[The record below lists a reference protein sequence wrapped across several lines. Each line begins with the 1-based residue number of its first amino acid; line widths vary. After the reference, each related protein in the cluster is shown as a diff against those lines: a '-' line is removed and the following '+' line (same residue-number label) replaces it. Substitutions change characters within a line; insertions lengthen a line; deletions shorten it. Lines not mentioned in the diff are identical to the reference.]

1 MKKNKTILIIT
12 TKSKKLVVNMTNVY
26 NPTDID
32 IYVEL
37 NGVNRVVGPHQT
49 IYANSV
55 K

>member
-1 MKKNKTILIIT
+1 
-12 TKSKKLVVNMTNVY
+12 MTNVY

-37 NGVNRVVGPHQT
+37 NGVNTVVGPQQT
-49 IYANSV
+49 VYANPV